1 MTDYKYCSNCSHI
14 AGVHVMEGDK
24 RCTII
29 GCKCKGYIYIT
40 TSCIHPEIKQDAQT
54 GDHAWCVRCG
64 IHLKF
69 DGSGYIPIDSRIS
82 TTGKEIDPNGINHP
96 SHYNK
101 HPSGVECID
110 IIRHHNFNVGS
121 TIKYLWRAGLKENE
135 SNLKDLKKALWY
147 LQDEIV
153 REEKRNAPKND

>member
-24 RCTII
+24 RCTIT
-29 GCKCKGYIYIT
+29 GCKCKGYIHIT
-40 TSCIHPEIKQDAQT
+40 TSCNHLKIKQDTEA
-54 GDHAWCVRCG
+54 GDHAWCVHCET
-64 IHLKF
+64 ILKF
-69 DGSGYIPIDSRIS
+69 DGSGYSPIDSRIS

-110 IIRHHNFNVGS
+110 IIRHHSHNVGAA
-121 TIKYLWRAGLKENE
+121 IKYLWRAGSQRRRDKSQRYE
-135 SNLKDLKKALWY
+135 KGAL
-147 LQDEIV
+147 V
-153 REEKRNAPKND
+153 SSR